1 MKVKLKNIQ
10 EFSENMKYSF
20 AEPFIQIIKFE
31 LKHYEGNTQKRLK
44 SFLEEIQ
51 RYGCRGNGKH
61 PICGQGTGKLIYP
74 ELREKFYKK
83 HVKDLENYL
92 GEPEEKLEELI
103 KYGWPRSTWVLW
115 TSFEQFCSNIY
126 NNIFKNK

>member
-31 LKHYEGNTQKRLK
+31 LKHYEGNKQKRLK
-44 SFLEEIQ
+44 SFLEETQ

-61 PICGQGTGKLIYP
+61 PIRL
-74 ELREKFYKK
+74 
-83 HVKDLENYL
+83 
-92 GEPEEKLEELI
+92 
-103 KYGWPRSTWVLW
+103 S
-115 TSFEQFCSNIY
+115 
-126 NNIFKNK
+126 